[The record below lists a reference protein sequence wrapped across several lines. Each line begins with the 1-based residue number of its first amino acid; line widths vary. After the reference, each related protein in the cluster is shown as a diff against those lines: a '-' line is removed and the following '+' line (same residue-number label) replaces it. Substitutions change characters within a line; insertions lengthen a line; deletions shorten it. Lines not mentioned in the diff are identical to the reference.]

1 MSEDR
6 LVQYRELE
14 VWINACARGTA
25 EVQVQPE
32 RRFSKEFV
40 EWIDWVS
47 SYKGVLG
54 LGDRITSYLLPGREY
69 VGGNITGDLCILC
82 IVSDDVMN
90 RNSKTMVWLGHDQ
103 EFLVRYFVIFK
114 VFAEAEL
121 KIVSHHRRNGKEK
134 QKETSRGLP

>member
-1 MSEDR
+1 M
-6 LVQYRELE
+6 
-14 VWINACARGTA
+14 
-25 EVQVQPE
+25 QVQPE